1 MGEAT
6 VVTGEVIDRSRPR
19 IYAGLWTLV
28 LVALCLPS
36 NPPALDLWHRHTL
49 LLPLAVGALVL
60 ALLVLDG
67 RRLGSLPRT
76 LLFTYAAV
84 VAVLVWI
91 VLGALIHRGLAPPPS
106 WSLVAADAVRMVF
119 VVAGIEV
126 LRRLDKPLER
136 TFAVLVPLLTLIA
149 LGMVFR
155 VAALGVSVRSYDS
168 YASGRRVAIRRVFSG
183 LGDPNFTSLVLV
195 LGVGGALGLALT
207 LRRRSL
213 RFLAF
218 LAAILLAV
226 GVVRTVSLGG
236 AIGLLA
242 LLVLL
247 VLGARGL
254 GRRVPKQLV
263 PIVTGLCL
271 VLVILGGGAYW
282 VRLRSEVHRS
292 LAASTEFGDYRLALL
307 IGGARMAAAH
317 PLFGVGPGRVA
328 SLMKR
333 YEPARGSPPVPET
346 CHNFLLGL
354 GDESGLVPA
363 AVVTAFLGALIMGLL
378 RRWRARLRAGTPDPW
393 GVVITATLLATL
405 LQAMALPA
413 QRSPFLWLAMVL
425 AAAHLVS
432 DPKPEEA
439 AASPAA

>member
-1 MGEAT
+1 M
-6 VVTGEVIDRSRPR
+6 TGRVIDRIRPR

-36 NPPALDLWHRHTL
+36 NLPALDLWHGHTFF
-49 LLPLAVGALVL
+49 LPLAVGVLVL
-60 ALLVLDG
+60 ALLVLEG
-67 RRLGSLPRT
+67 RRLGILPRT
-76 LLFTYAAV
+76 LLITY
-84 VAVLVWI
+84 VAVGVALVWV
-91 VLGALIHRGLAPPPS
+91 VLGVLIHKGLTPPPS
-106 WSLVAADAVRMVF
+106 WSLAAADAVRAVF

-126 LRRLDKPLER
+126 LRRLDKPLQR

-149 LGMVFR
+149 FAVVFR
-155 VAALGVSVRSYDS
+155 VAALGISVHAYDS
-168 YASGRRVAIRRVFSG
+168 YASGRRVVLQRVFSG
-183 LGDPNFTSLVLV
+183 IGDPNFTSLALV

-213 RFLAF
+213 RILAF
-218 LAAILLAV
+218 LAAVLLAV

-242 LLVLL
+242 LLALL

-254 GRRVPKQLV
+254 ARRVPKQLV

-271 VLVILGGGAYW
+271 VLAILGGGTYW
-282 VRLRSEVHRS
+282 VRLRSEIHRG
-292 LAASTEFGDYRLALL
+292 LADPIALGDYRLALL
-307 IGGARMAAAH
+307 IGGARMVAAH
-317 PLFGVGPGRVA
+317 PLFGVGPGRV
-328 SLMKR
+328 SSQMTR
-333 YEPARGSPPVPET
+333 YEPARGSPTVPQG
-346 CHNFLLGL
+346 CHNLLFEL

-363 AVVTAFLGALIMGLL
+363 VVVTVLLGVLITGLL
-378 RRWRARLRAGTPDPW
+378 RRWRARLRAGTPEPW

-413 QRSPFLWLAMVL
+413 QRSTILWLVVVL

-439 AASPAA
+439 AALPAA